1 MSKETWTADVFENL
15 FQQDPDPWDFES
27 SPYEHKKLQ
36 RVLQCLPCS
45 PIAFAVELGCAIG
58 VGTLALTQR
67 CQRILAVDAS
77 ETALTK
83 ARQRC
88 QEYALVSFI
97 KAFLPSAYPV
107 VDAAGCDLVLISEIL
122 YFLSETDIQE
132 LAFQTTT
139 SLKTTGHIL
148 IVNWTG
154 ETDTPCTG
162 DEAANCFIQECLAHG
177 WVPDLDER
185 GEGYRIDRSS
195 RLGTHDEKDVPSF

>member
-185 GEGYRIDRSS
+185 GEGYRIDRLS

>member
-1 MSKETWTADVFENL
+1 MRKETWTADVFENL
-15 FQQDPDPWDFES
+15 FQQDPDPWNFES
-27 SPYEHKKLQ
+27 SPYEQKKLQ

-185 GEGYRIDRSS
+185 GEGYRIDRLS